1 MATADKK
8 LFLLDGMALA
18 YRAHFAFGKNPI
30 INSKG
35 FNTSALFGFTQVIL
49 DLQKNHAPTHLAV
62 AWDTSAPTAR
72 HVEFPDYKANRAEMP
87 DDLSVAL
94 PQLRRLLDA
103 LRVAQLASD
112 GHEADD
118 IIGTLVKR
126 AELENFQSYMV
137 TFDKDFGQLVSDK
150 TYLFK
155 PPRGGDAGEI
165 LGVPE
170 ILKRWNITSP
180 AQVMDVLALMGDAVD
195 NIPGVPSIGEKTAM
209 KLIGQFGSVENL
221 LARTGELTG
230 KLKENLEQHRADA
243 ELSKRLATINCAVP
257 LDLALEDLRAQ
268 PFDEPALKALFHEFE
283 FTSHGRRLFGAD
295 WKVERAAAPAPAP
308 VKPAAELDLFGQ

>member
-49 DLQKNHAPTHLAV
+49 DLQKNHTPTHLAV

-87 DDLSVAL
+87 DDLSAAL

-103 LRVAQLASD
+103 LRVVQLASD

-118 IIGTLVKR
+118 LIGTLVKR
-126 AELENFQSYMV
+126 AEAENFQSYMV
-137 TFDKDFGQLVSDK
+137 TFDKDFGQLVSER
-150 TYLFK
+150 TFLFK
-155 PPRGGDAGEI
+155 PPRGGDPSEI

-170 ILKRWNITSP
+170 ILKRWNIGDVR
-180 AQVMDVLALMGDAVD
+180 QVVDVLALMGDSVD

-209 KLIGQFGSVENL
+209 KLIAQYGTVENL
-221 LARTGELTG
+221 LTHTDELTG
-230 KLKENLEQHRADA
+230 KLKENLDA
-243 ELSKRLATINCAVP
+243 RKKWIEEYEKKKS
-257 LDLALEDLRAQ
+257 E
-268 PFDEPALKALFHEFE
+268 
-283 FTSHGRRLFGAD
+283 
-295 WKVERAAAPAPAP
+295 
-308 VKPAAELDLFGQ
+308 